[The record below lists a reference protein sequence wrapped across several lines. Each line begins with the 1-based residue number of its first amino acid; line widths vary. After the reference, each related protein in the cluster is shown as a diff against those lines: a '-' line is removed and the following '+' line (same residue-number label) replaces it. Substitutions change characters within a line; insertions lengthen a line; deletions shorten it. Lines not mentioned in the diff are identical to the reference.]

1 MTSNRRVVLASR
13 PVGAPRESD
22 LRFENAEIPALREGE
37 LLLEAQWL
45 SLDPYMRGR
54 MSDDKSYAQPIPIGG
69 VMVGRTIGLVAAS
82 RHPRFA
88 VGDTVLATSGWQT
101 HFVSDG
107 SGLRKLD
114 AGLSRPSLA
123 LGVLGNSG
131 LAAWVGLMR
140 VARLQ
145 AGETLAIAAA
155 TGPVGATAVQLAK
168 MQGARVIAI
177 AGGAEKV
184 TYAREVLGADE
195 ALDHRAPDF
204 AERLAAAAGPGGVDV
219 YFENVGGEVLHAV
232 LPHLNDRARL
242 AICGLIAWYN
252 LAGPPAGPDHSPALM
267 RTILRK
273 RLRVEGFVLTD
284 WADEHDAFVAR
295 MSQWL
300 AEGRIAFREHVV
312 ERFEDAPR
320 AFIGLLEGRS
330 FGKTIVRMTA

>member
-1 MTSNRRVVLASR
+1 MTLNRRVVLASR

-22 LRFENAEIPALREGE
+22 LRFEEADIPALREGE

-54 MSDDKSYAQPIPIGG
+54 MSDDKSYAAPIPIGG
-69 VMVGRTIGLVAAS
+69 VIVGRTISRVAAS
-82 RHPRFA
+82 RHPGFE

-101 HFVSDG
+101 HCVSDG
-107 SGLRKLD
+107 GGLRKLD
-114 AGLSRPSLA
+114 AALTRPSLA

-140 VARLQ
+140 VAQLQ
-145 AGETLAIAAA
+145 PGETVAVAAA

-177 AGGAEKV
+177 AGGTEKV
-184 TYAREVLGADE
+184 AYAREVLGADE

-204 AERLAAAAGPGGVDV
+204 TQRLAAAASGGVDV
-219 YFENVGGEVLHAV
+219 YFENVGGDVLHAV

-242 AICGLIAWYN
+242 PVCGLIAWYN
-252 LAGPPAGPDHSPALM
+252 LAAPPPGPDRSPALM

-284 WADEHDAFVAR
+284 WADEHDAFTAR

-330 FGKTIVRMTA
+330 FGKTIVRMAA